1 MPGPFFVFL
10 LIWSRNMP
18 IYEYKCESCGKIFTK
33 IQKFVDEPL
42 TSHEECGS
50 GPVERIISAPALHF
64 KGTGWN
70 VTDYA
75 KSGAIKPPGKSEGDS
90 KSEGSGK
97 SDGVGKTE
105 SKSTETKSSS
115 DSAPAAKSETKSD
128 SKPAPS
134 GS

>member
-1 MPGPFFVFL
+1 
-10 LIWSRNMP
+10 MP

-64 KGTGWN
+64 KGTGWY

-90 KSEGSGK
+90 KSESSGESSGK
-97 SDGVGKTE
+97 SDGAGKTE

>member
-1 MPGPFFVFL
+1 
-10 LIWSRNMP
+10 MP

-64 KGTGWN
+64 KGTGWY

-90 KSEGSGK
+90 KSEAGGK
-97 SDGVGKTE
+97 SESSGNSDTGSKPE
-105 SKSTETKSSS
+105 SKSAETKSSS
-115 DSAPAAKSETKSD
+115 DSPSPAKSETK
-128 SKPAPS
+128 PAPS
-134 GS
+134 SGS

>member
-1 MPGPFFVFL
+1 
-10 LIWSRNMP
+10 MP

-64 KGTGWN
+64 KGTGWY

-90 KSEGSGK
+90 KSEGGGKSENGGK
-97 SDGVGKTE
+97 SDGAGKTE